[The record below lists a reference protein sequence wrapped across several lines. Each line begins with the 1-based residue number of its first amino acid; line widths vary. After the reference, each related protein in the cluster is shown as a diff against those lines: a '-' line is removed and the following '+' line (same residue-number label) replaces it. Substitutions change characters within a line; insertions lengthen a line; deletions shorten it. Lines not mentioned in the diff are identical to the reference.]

1 MGLVPAC
8 GSGEEIT
15 RELYELERLAFVPQ
29 ARFKL
34 VALGDPNADCSMS
47 RAIVID
53 RFEFTLRDR
62 GFYEDGGATGRTE
75 VPGDGE
81 AAFEE
86 DEELDRPA
94 PLDFYEARAFAQAR
108 GMRLPRAKEW
118 IHVAVGRKELRYPW
132 GGKSG
137 RFANTSEIALG
148 RSVRVGT
155 FENGRVEPFG
165 CYDMLGNVWEWVADE
180 APSYFP
186 QLEPAGGELTSVM
199 GGGFDSKLDSLYG
212 RIHQRLRFYALT
224 LPKRARSPA
233 YGARMCA
240 DAEDYF
246 WAKSGS
252 WGRGAQARA
261 RVVAVGRRWARDD
274 IARDDLEGLLEDLLA
289 REGAPEGLSWLHEG
303 LSGFGE
309 G

>member
-1 MGLVPAC
+1 VPAC
-8 GSGEEIT
+8 GPGEEVS
-15 RELYELERLAFVPQ
+15 RELHELERLAFVPR
-29 ARFKL
+29 ARFRL
-34 VALGDPNADCSMS
+34 VALGDPNADCSITRS
-47 RAIVID
+47 IVID

-62 GFYEDGGATGRTE
+62 GFYEGAEG
-75 VPGDGE
+75 
-81 AAFEE
+81 FLEE

-94 PLDFYEARAFAQAR
+94 PLDFHEARSFAQAR

-118 IHVAVGRKELRYPW
+118 IHVAVGRKGLRYPW

-137 RFANTSEIALG
+137 RFANTKEIDLG

-165 CYDMLGNVWEWVADE
+165 CYDMLGNVWEWVEDE

-186 QLEPAGGELTSVM
+186 QLEPAGEEVTSVM

-212 RIHQRLRFYALT
+212 RIHQRLCFYART
-224 LPKRARSPA
+224 LPKDARSPA

-240 DAEDYF
+240 DADDYL
-246 WAKSGS
+246 WAKAAS
-252 WGRGAQARA
+252 WGRGPEARA

-274 IARDDLEGLLEDLLA
+274 VARDDLKGLLEDLLA

-303 LSGFGE
+303 LSGAGE
-309 G
+309 S